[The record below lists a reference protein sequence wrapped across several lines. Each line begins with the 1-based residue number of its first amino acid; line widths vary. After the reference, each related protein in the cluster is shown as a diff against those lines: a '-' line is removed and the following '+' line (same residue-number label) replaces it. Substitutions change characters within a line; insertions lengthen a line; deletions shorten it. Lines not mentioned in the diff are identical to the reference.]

1 MQAVCDGREDLL
13 DYLLTHCTE
22 DQINSLDK
30 QGFAALHYAVKYE
43 SVSMIKKLIAK
54 CGKCT
59 SWSKHFGGCFEQCS
73 MPFSYIFSLILLGRN
88 IISYMQL
95 STGVFLRTLCR
106 PQIGVWQ
113 CIELMK
119 RVWLWNRMKCRVM
132 GTWIPYI
139 RIVYIWYK

>member
-59 SWSKHFGGCFEQCS
+59 LSTTRVSNDYSTASWSKHF
-73 MPFSYIFSLILLGRN
+73 
-88 IISYMQL
+88 
-95 STGVFLRTLCR
+95 
-106 PQIGVWQ
+106 W
-113 CIELMK
+113 
-119 RVWLWNRMKCRVM
+119 WLF
-132 GTWIPYI
+132 
-139 RIVYIWYK
+139 